1 MSYVCQA
8 RWYSVSVWVEC
19 VAGTLK
25 TLPCAIDSG
34 TYPYGVKVGE
44 PPPGC
49 EVFTFDHENLFEFA
63 FDEEF
68 VCI

>member
-1 MSYVCQA
+1 M
-8 RWYSVSVWVEC
+8 SVWVEC

-44 PPPGC
+44 PPQGF
-49 EVFTFDHENLFEFA
+49 EGFSFDHEIGLN
-63 FDEEF
+63 F
-68 VCI
+68 V

>member
-1 MSYVCQA
+1 MSYVCQG

-34 TYPYGVKVGE
+34 TYPYGVKVAE
-44 PPPGC
+44 PPQGF
-49 EVFTFDHENLFEFA
+49 EGFSFDHEIGLN
-63 FDEEF
+63 F
-68 VCI
+68 V